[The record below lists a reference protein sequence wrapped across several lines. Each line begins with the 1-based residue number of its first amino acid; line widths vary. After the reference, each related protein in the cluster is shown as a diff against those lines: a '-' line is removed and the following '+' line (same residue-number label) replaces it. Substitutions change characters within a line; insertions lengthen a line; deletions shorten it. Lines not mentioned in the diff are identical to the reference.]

1 MKEMQ
6 SQEAT
11 PPAPTP
17 EAIHCGS
24 DCFTL
29 GEIEDMEIE
38 DLQPPRGKS
47 LWEEILDMFSFFTG
61 VCSATSYDNNTC
73 RLVIQTARGRFE
85 YDRVALGRSPA
96 RVFEEIGA
104 LRRAAR

>member
-1 MKEMQ
+1 MQ
-6 SQEAT
+6 NQEHAC
-11 PPAPTP
+11 PVPTP
-17 EAIHCGS
+17 EAIHIGA

-29 GEIEDMEIE
+29 GEIENFRIE
-38 DLQPPRGKS
+38 DLQPPRRKS

-73 RLVIQTARGRFE
+73 RLVIQTVRGRFE
-85 YDRVALGRSPA
+85 YDRVALGRSPV
-96 RVFEEIGA
+96 RVFEEIEA